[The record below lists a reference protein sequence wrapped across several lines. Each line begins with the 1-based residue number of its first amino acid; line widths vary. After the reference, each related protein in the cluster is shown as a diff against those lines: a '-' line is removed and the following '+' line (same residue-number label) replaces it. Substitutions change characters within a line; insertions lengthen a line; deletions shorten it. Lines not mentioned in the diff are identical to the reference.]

1 MPGAAALGID
11 AAQWGLLPTE
21 KTARLASLAT
31 AGRKALMVGD
41 GLNDAPALVAAH
53 VSIAPGSAAD
63 VGRQAADFV
72 FLRPDLESVPF
83 TIRIALAADR
93 LIRQNF
99 AFAALYNAVALPID
113 IAGYVTPL
121 GAALGSAE
129 NTSTPQ

>member
-1 MPGAAALGID
+1 VAAELGID
-11 AAQWGLLPTE
+11 AAKAGLLPAE
-21 KTARLASLAT
+21 KTAHLASLAS

-72 FLRPDLESVPF
+72 FLRSDLESVPF
-83 TIRIALAADR
+83 AIATALAADR

-99 AFAALYNAVALPID
+99 GLAALYNVVALPIA
-113 IAGYVTPL
+113 IGGFVTPL
-121 GAALGSAE
+121 VAALAM
-129 NTSTPQ
+129 

>member
-1 MPGAAALGID
+1 
-11 AAQWGLLPTE
+11 
-21 KTARLASLAT
+21 
-31 AGRKALMVGD
+31 MVGD

-83 TIRIALAADR
+83 PIRIALAADR

-99 AFAALYNAVALPID
+99 PFAALSTAVELPIA
-113 IAGYVTPL
+113 IAGYVRPL
-121 GAALGSAE
+121 VRPLAVSGRPIFFFANVPRLCLL
-129 NTSTPQ
+129 